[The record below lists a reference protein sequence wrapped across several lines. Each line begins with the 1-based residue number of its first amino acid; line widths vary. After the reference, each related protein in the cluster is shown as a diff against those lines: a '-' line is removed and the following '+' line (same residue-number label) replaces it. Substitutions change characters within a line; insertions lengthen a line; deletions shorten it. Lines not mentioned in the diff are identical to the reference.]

1 MRGWFLDLIARWLKQ
16 AEQYNYVVDSNF
28 LTNMTG
34 LVLIDE
40 IDLHLHPQWQ
50 IEIISRT
57 KKILP
62 KMSFIVSTHNP
73 LTLVGAKSEEIWI
86 LEREYEK
93 VNISSGIENPILLTG
108 GQIYRQ
114 YFGIKDIYPNDLG
127 RLLQRFSYLANYPLR
142 NNEEELELYN
152 IKRQLSKAGIDPG
165 WDITPRVEA

>member
-1 MRGWFLDLIARWLKQ
+1 
-16 AEQYNYVVDSNF
+16 
-28 LTNMTG
+28 MTG

-73 LTLVGAKSEEIWI
+73 LTLVGAKSEEILI
-86 LEREYEK
+86 LKREDEL
-93 VNISSGIENPILLTG
+93 VRVSSGIENPILLTG

-114 YFGIKDIYPNDLG
+114 YFDIRDIYPNDLG
-127 RLLQRFSYLANYPLR
+127 RLLQRFSYLASYSLR
-142 NNEEELELYN
+142 NNEEEIELYD
-152 IKRQLSKAGIDPG
+152 IKDKLSQAGIDHG
-165 WDITPRVEA
+165 WEITPRSQASF